1 MGYFS
6 KEDSKT
12 LSITVSYDND
22 EKEIIEIDNKKS
34 KETQFTQIL

>member
-6 KEDSKT
+6 KEDTET
-12 LSITVSYDND
+12 LSITVSYSND
-22 EKEIIEIDNKKS
+22 EKDIIEIDNKKS